1 MRKKPFSPSLLFL
14 VILFALGILF
24 ASQYTPGTERIVTF
38 SVDDCDGEKL
48 LDCVDQLT
56 RTFTGVEKIFVDTK
70 ANIFSVRYESSLVTL
85 DSVKSFF
92 SEADLVIKSSN
103 SVNLMRKEE
112 KSKDKRLFKISF
124 SSLE

>member
-103 SVNLMRKEE
+103 SVNLMRKEIG
-112 KSKDKRLFKISF
+112 RAHV
-124 SSLE
+124 